1 MVRDISVPLL
11 NLCYELLHLWKIQVC
26 RLENVSFRQK
36 KREQDCHLVAICVL
50 AQAKYVEFGRVAFKK
65 LLSCSVVQ
73 FKIL

>member
-50 AQAKYVEFGRVAFKK
+50 AQAKYVEFG
-65 LLSCSVVQ
+65 
-73 FKIL
+73 